1 MPTAA
6 APRRQAVHAGFDT
19 ERLEPR
25 VLLDATLGLDS
36 TDLLVRP
43 SGRNASPL
51 VLVPTDEVPQEIEI
65 VNRSTRSVAS
75 GVLSVQFLLSRDRI
89 LGDDVLVAD
98 AVRTVLLRPGES
110 TFVELELNPPAD
122 IARGEYFLIA
132 LARPTEGSSIIDPEL
147 GNNTRVLPGVRTVVW
162 QFGRVGTRQNISLS
176 IDLGDN
182 KGATFF
188 INDGPGTGVVT
199 QTAQGLVVQLQNTNQ
214 SSRVFARTFA
224 INTTRGNIVPPPQ
237 VDLRRVVSNTPLE
250 RIELSNFD
258 VRQSLIFRAGI
269 SIVSTDAT
277 NFGPGSAIV
286 LTGGNAVTGDPSIV
300 LLGEITGLRLQSDR
314 RLRTLAFNPF
324 TVVTPER
331 GLSTVSGVRVT
342 APAITE
348 LVAGTFTS
356 VSFDRFVLTGASDG
370 RPTLARMVVS
380 TVSTTAPARIS
391 GNVGTMIA
399 DSFQNFQAEVTG
411 RIGLFEA
418 AVDVTNSLV
427 TARRFGSITV
437 NSNLTSSTFAAGGF
451 ITTAGTPRLGL
462 GGPGSIA
469 SLSVGG
475 DVVDSNILAGARY
488 QSLGPPP
495 TFRAPAL
502 VNIPSSTIG
511 RIAIS
516 GVANASTRF
525 VAGSFTD
532 EIEIN
537 SANIT
542 PAGDPRFIIPA

>member
-188 INDGPGTGVVT
+188 IN
-199 QTAQGLVVQLQNTNQ
+199 AWSF
-214 SSRVFARTFA
+214 SSRTPTSPRASSPGPSPS
-224 INTTRGNIVPPPQ
+224 TRPGATSC
-237 VDLRRVVSNTPLE
+237 RR
-250 RIELSNFD
+250 R
-258 VRQSLIFRAGI
+258 R
-269 SIVSTDAT
+269 ST
-277 NFGPGSAIV
+277 S
-286 LTGGNAVTGDPSIV
+286 
-300 LLGEITGLRLQSDR
+300 
-314 RLRTLAFNPF
+314 
-324 TVVTPER
+324 
-331 GLSTVSGVRVT
+331 
-342 APAITE
+342 
-348 LVAGTFTS
+348 
-356 VSFDRFVLTGASDG
+356 GASSPT
-370 RPTLARMVVS
+370 RPL
-380 TVSTTAPARIS
+380 S
-391 GNVGTMIA
+391 G
-399 DSFQNFQAEVTG
+399 S
-411 RIGLFEA
+411 
-418 AVDVTNSLV
+418 
-427 TARRFGSITV
+427 
-437 NSNLTSSTFAAGGF
+437 
-451 ITTAGTPRLGL
+451 
-462 GGPGSIA
+462 
-469 SLSVGG
+469 
-475 DVVDSNILAGARY
+475 
-488 QSLGPPP
+488 
-495 TFRAPAL
+495 
-502 VNIPSSTIG
+502 
-511 RIAIS
+511 
-516 GVANASTRF
+516 
-525 VAGSFTD
+525 
-532 EIEIN
+532 N
-537 SANIT
+537 SAT
-542 PAGDPRFIIPA
+542 STSDSP